1 MFKKLQRPKTNRND
15 HQKQRGIDM
24 SMVHRIKCGIANCY
38 IVSDGVSGILID
50 TGTSLYL
57 NTIIDACKS
66 YKIKLI
72 ILTHAHFDHI
82 ENAAALSEVFRV
94 PIGMHKDDVDLIQS
108 FASQSMSAKAFLG
121 KIILSATKTSSKR
134 KMREFAPFVLL
145 EDGDDL
151 TGYGITA
158 KIIGLP
164 GHTKGSIGI
173 DIDKKAVIVGDA
185 LMNIF
190 YPTVSLLYNDEKMML
205 NSAKK
210 ITELGER
217 TVYFG
222 HGKPLKNRVW
232 VKEDV

>member
-1 MFKKLQRPKTNRND
+1 M
-15 HQKQRGIDM
+15 
-24 SMVHRIKCGIANCY
+24 
-38 IVSDGVSGILID
+38 D
-50 TGTSLYL
+50 TV
-57 NTIIDACKS
+57 IEACKP

-72 ILTHAHFDHI
+72 ILTHAHPDHA
-82 ENAAALSEVFRV
+82 ENAAALSEIFKV
-94 PIGMHKDDVDLIQS
+94 PIGMHQDDVELIKSQNN
-108 FASQSMSAKAFLG
+108 QSMSAKSFMG
-121 KIILSATKTSSKR
+121 KIILSATNILSKR

-145 EDGDDL
+145 KDGDEL
-151 TGYGITA
+151 TGYGINA

-190 YPTVSLLYNDEKMML
+190 YPTVSLLYNDENMMI

-217 TVYFG
+217 IVYFG
-222 HGKPLKNRVW
+222 HGKPLQNRVW
-232 VKEDV
+232 VKTEE